1 MSSSL
6 FAAQEAVYTLLA
18 ADTNLQNYIGAPAR
32 LYDSVPAS
40 ATFPYVTLGDVQLR
54 DFDTKDQS
62 GLEQILYFHVWS
74 RYRGR
79 KEAKE
84 IMQALYDVLHQQA
97 LTVAGARFVDC
108 RLQNASLGMDQDGL
122 TLHGLLRFRLIVQH

>member
-6 FAAQEAVYTLLA
+6 FAAQEAVYTLLE
-18 ADTNLQNYIGAPAR
+18 ADSTLQSYIGAPTR

-54 DFDTKDQS
+54 DFDTKDAS
-62 GLEQILYFHVWS
+62 GFEQTLILHVWS

-84 IMQALYDVLHQQA
+84 IMQAVYDALHQQP
-97 LTVAGARFVDC
+97 LTIAGARFVDC
-108 RLQNASLGMDQDGL
+108 RLQNASLAMDQDGL
-122 TLHGLLRFRLIVQH
+122 TLHGILRFRLIVQH